1 MRTCGNMPMTV
12 RARRGRGGHRASPL
26 QTMDSERPQTP
37 TRPQINSSRS
47 KGTPRRRKTPN
58 RNRNPGIKP
67 VKRSIQ
73 ALREELK
80 RILKLSFTPEE
91 WQAHLIQ
98 RVQQGYDSIFCA
110 GTGYGKSLV
119 FEGIA
124 ALGGQ
129 RKVTIVISPLKSL
142 QKDQVSII
150 PKSRP
155 KLY

>member
-1 MRTCGNMPMTV
+1 ME
-12 RARRGRGGHRASPL
+12 S
-26 QTMDSERPQTP
+26 SRPQTP
-37 TRPQINSSRS
+37 TKPRIDTTCS
-47 KGTPRRRKTPN
+47 KGTPRRRKSPT
-58 RNRNPGIKP
+58 RNWKPGIKP
-67 VKRSIQ
+67 AKRSIQ
-73 ALREELK
+73 ELREELK

-124 ALGGQ
+124 AVRGQ

-150 PKSRP
+150 PVSQP
-155 KLY
+155 DVY

>member
-1 MRTCGNMPMTV
+1 
-12 RARRGRGGHRASPL
+12 
-26 QTMDSERPQTP
+26 MDSERPQTP
-37 TRPQINSSRS
+37 TRPQIDSSRS

-58 RNRNPGIKP
+58 RNQNPGIKP

-124 ALGGQ
+124 ALGGK

-150 PKSRP
+150 PESCP